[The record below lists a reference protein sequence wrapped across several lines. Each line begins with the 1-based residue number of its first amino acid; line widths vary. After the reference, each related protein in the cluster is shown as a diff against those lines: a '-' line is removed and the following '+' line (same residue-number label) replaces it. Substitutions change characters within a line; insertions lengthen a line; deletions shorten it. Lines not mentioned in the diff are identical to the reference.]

1 MQKPHPTLF
10 QGVEGALDAVPI
22 LHDESLAYLTA
33 ASLIADSNAALSLAA
48 TGAGAGVY
56 NLTSWPGL
64 SSAAALKMA
73 KNYTALVE
81 NDPLTASGDAL
92 GAQIDAAFGPEVP
105 KNDAKT
111 NATMAALDSLG
122 SFVTAGKADDQA
134 FIDDLNSRLSKYNI
148 EFTGTCFFLAIFL

>member
-48 TGAGAGVY
+48 TGAGAGVF

-64 SSAAALKMA
+64 SSAAALKGWA
-73 KNYTALVE
+73 IKDDKGTSR
-81 NDPLTASGDAL
+81 PLDAPAASRPAARQRA
-92 GAQIDAAFGPEVP
+92 AQ
-105 KNDAKT
+105 
-111 NATMAALDSLG
+111 S
-122 SFVTAGKADDQA
+122 
-134 FIDDLNSRLSKYNI
+134 
-148 EFTGTCFFLAIFL
+148 